1 MAVGERTAHF
11 LIRYRWQYII
21 LCGVITVLAIIGSTR
36 MEFRTS
42 FSDLLPKRSTVID
55 TFKQY
60 SQFSTPINVEIL
72 IKVKDGTIY
81 TPDTLARIW
90 RLTREIDLIPSIDHV
105 TITSI
110 ASSKVRVTRATP
122 EGAESVP
129 VMPDL
134 PPKDEAGAMGVR
146 DRARIA
152 PGVTNILVSPDEKSA
167 MLSAGFHEN
176 GIDFMLVWNRV
187 HEMLAKEAS
196 PNVEFYPA
204 GRVMLIG
211 WVYYYGEQ
219 AAWIFLLSFAL
230 ITIAHVDYM
239 RSLAGAATPL
249 IACALSAIWGVGAG
263 GWMGLN
269 LEPLTLVV
277 PVLLIAR
284 ALSHSLQM
292 TRRYYEILYE
302 VKDKNL
308 AAGGALASM
317 FAPACLGIMCDVA
330 GLYMTILAPIPIVQ
344 KLGVLCGTWSLL
356 LIPSV
361 VMLTP
366 CLLAVLPPPKDVS
379 VFITHEV
386 RSISTHLIEPVQ
398 AVVAKLV
405 EPGWRF
411 ATLGVLIVLGAIV
424 LHLSSLRAI
433 GNTTVG
439 SPLLWPNSE
448 FNVAEA
454 EINKNLAGTV
464 TLNVVW
470 EGKVEHALKYPETFQ
485 SMQDFQHNIEA
496 MHGAYGT
503 LSISDYL
510 RATNRLIR
518 GGDPGW
524 LPVDLR
530 EREVANDLFWTLTGH
545 SLEDVAILATANMQS
560 GDVILWYKDLR
571 STTVNAAMAAVQ
583 KALEPILREPSKV
596 YHIRM
601 AAGSVA
607 LQYAMDQVV
616 VQSNWRI
623 LVYLL
628 AAIFV
633 MCVITYSSAVAA
645 LMLLVPLAF
654 AQFSTDAVMYMRGL
668 GLDVNTLPV
677 VAVGLGVG
685 IDYGIYLISRMCD
698 EFQRVGDG
706 DVQAAVMRAILTTG
720 EATFF
725 VAFTMIAGVLPWY
738 FFSNLAFLADMGWML
753 AWVMLFNCILAMV
766 VLPIEVVFIKPKFLG
781 RVKLMSH

>member
-11 LIRYRWQYII
+11 LIRYRWQYIG
-21 LCGVITVLAIIGSTR
+21 LCGVITLLAIIGSTR

-72 IKVKDGTIY
+72 IKVKNGTIY

-90 RLTREIDLIPSIDHV
+90 RLTRAIDLIPSIDHV

-152 PGVTNILVSPDEKSA
+152 PGVTNILVSPDEKAA

-187 HEMLAKEAS
+187 HEMLDKEAS

-424 LHLSSLRAI
+424 IHLSSLRAI

-439 SPLLWPNSE
+439 TPLLWPNSE
-448 FNVAEA
+448 FNQAEA

-524 LPVDLR
+524 LPVDLK

-706 DVQAAVMRAILTTG
+706 DVQGAVMRAILTTG

-766 VLPIEVVFIKPKFLG
+766 VLPIEVVFVKPKFLG

>member
-11 LIRYRWQYII
+11 LIRYRWQYIG
-21 LCGVITVLAIIGSTR
+21 LCGVITLLAIIGSTR

-72 IKVKDGTIY
+72 IKVKNGTIY

-90 RLTREIDLIPSIDHV
+90 RLTRAIDLIPSIDHV

-152 PGVTNILVSPDEKSA
+152 PGVTNILVSPDEKAA

-187 HEMLAKEAS
+187 HEMLDKEAS

-424 LHLSSLRAI
+424 IHLSSLRAI

-439 SPLLWPNSE
+439 TPLLWPNSE
-448 FNVAEA
+448 FNQAEA

-524 LPVDLR
+524 LPVDLK

>member
-1 MAVGERTAHF
+1 
-11 LIRYRWQYII
+11 
-21 LCGVITVLAIIGSTR
+21 

-72 IKVKDGTIY
+72 IKVKKGTIY

-90 RLTREIDLIPSIDHV
+90 RLTRAIDLIPSIDHV

-134 PPKDEAGAMGVR
+134 PPKDEEGALGVR

-152 PGVTNILVSPDEKSA
+152 PGVTSILVSPDEKSA

-302 VKDKNL
+302 VKDKNR
-308 AAGGALASM
+308 AAGAALASM

-398 AVVAKLV
+398 AMVAKLV
-405 EPGWRF
+405 EPGWRIG
-411 ATLGVLIVLGAIV
+411 TLGVLIVLGAIV

-448 FNVAEA
+448 FNQAEA

-470 EGKVEHALKYPETFQ
+470 EGKVAHALKYPETFQ

-510 RATNRLIR
+510 RATNRSDSWR
-518 GGDPGW
+518 RPG
-524 LPVDLR
+524 
-530 EREVANDLFWTLTGH
+530 
-545 SLEDVAILATANMQS
+545 
-560 GDVILWYKDLR
+560 
-571 STTVNAAMAAVQ
+571 
-583 KALEPILREPSKV
+583 
-596 YHIRM
+596 M
-601 AAGSVA
+601 AAGRSERTGSR
-607 LQYAMDQVV
+607 Q
-616 VQSNWRI
+616 RP
-623 LVYLL
+623 LL
-628 AAIFV
+628 DPDRPQPGGRGASLPPPTCKAA
-633 MCVITYSSAVAA
+633 T
-645 LMLLVPLAF
+645 
-654 AQFSTDAVMYMRGL
+654 
-668 GLDVNTLPV
+668 
-677 VAVGLGVG
+677 
-685 IDYGIYLISRMCD
+685 
-698 EFQRVGDG
+698 
-706 DVQAAVMRAILTTG
+706 
-720 EATFF
+720 
-725 VAFTMIAGVLPWY
+725 
-738 FFSNLAFLADMGWML
+738 
-753 AWVMLFNCILAMV
+753 
-766 VLPIEVVFIKPKFLG
+766 
-781 RVKLMSH
+781 

>member
-1 MAVGERTAHF
+1 MAVGEKTAHF

-21 LCGVITVLAIIGSTR
+21 LCTLLTVVALVGSTR

-42 FSDLLPKRSTVID
+42 FSDLLPKRSKIID

-60 SQFSTPINVEIL
+60 AQFSTPINVQIL
-72 IKVKDGTIY
+72 IKVKKGTIY

-105 TITSI
+105 TVTSI
-110 ASSKVRVTRATP
+110 ASSKIRVTRATP
-122 EGAESVP
+122 EGAESIP
-129 VMPDL
+129 VMPDI
-134 PPKDEAGAMGVR
+134 PPKTVEGALEVR

-167 MLSAGFHEN
+167 ALLAGFHES
-176 GIDFMLVWNRV
+176 GIDFMLAWNRV
-187 HEMLAKEAS
+187 HEMLAKEAD
-196 PNVEFYPA
+196 PNIEYYPA

-249 IACALSAIWGVGAG
+249 IACAVSAIWGVGAG

-302 VKDKNL
+302 VKDKVQ
-308 AAGGALASM
+308 AAGDALASM
-317 FAPACLGIMCDVA
+317 FAPACLGIMCDVV

-344 KLGVLCGTWSLL
+344 KLGVMCGTWSLL

-386 RSISTHLIEPVQ
+386 RSISTHMIEPVQ

-405 EPGWRF
+405 APGWRF
-411 ATLGVLIVLGAIV
+411 ATLGVLIVLGVIV
-424 LHLSSLRAI
+424 LRLSSLRAI

-439 SPLLWPNSE
+439 TPLLWPNSE
-448 FNVAEA
+448 FNTAEA

-470 EGKVEHALKYPETFQ
+470 EGKVPHALKYPETFQ
-485 SMQDFQHNIEA
+485 SMQDFQRTMEA
-496 MHGAYGT
+496 MHATYGT

-524 LPVDLR
+524 LPVDLK

-545 SLEDVAILATANMQS
+545 SLEDVAQLATANMQN
-560 GDVILWYKDLR
+560 GDVVMWYKDLR
-571 STTVNAAMAAVQ
+571 SSTVDGAMAAVQ
-583 KALEPILREPSKV
+583 KVLAQIEKEPSKV
-596 YHIRM
+596 YRVRL

-616 VQSNWRI
+616 IQSNWRI

-628 AAIFV
+628 AAIFF

-645 LMLLVPLAF
+645 IMLLVPLAF

-685 IDYGIYLISRMCD
+685 IDYGIYLVSRMCD

-706 DVQAAVMRAILTTG
+706 DVQGAVIRAILTTG

-766 VLPIEVVFIKPKFLG
+766 VLPIEVVFVKPKFLG
-781 RVKLMSH
+781 RVKLMTH